1 MILVYAETTAEGV
14 NEVSLETVTFARK
27 LATAGGGVPIDA
39 VLVGP
44 CPEGAAAQLAA
55 YGVRTVHHAD
65 GEDFDRF
72 SGAATATAVAAA
84 RQAAGS
90 VVVMAGGTNRG
101 MDVMARVATRAG
113 VAMAANVVAFGGLS
127 PFVVTRQ
134 VVGGA
139 ALEEMR
145 LSQRP
150 AVFTVAG
157 HAVEPEPAAEPGAGT
172 VQSLQVELA
181 PEDLL
186 VRVVSAERAA
196 PDESGSLKS
205 ARIVVGAGRGA
216 GGPDGFKGVIE
227 LADLLGGSLGVSRVV
242 TSLGWR
248 PHHEQVGQ
256 TGSRIAPEVYIPCGI
271 SGAIQ
276 HWAGCASSKVI
287 IAINTDAEAPMMTK
301 ATYAVV
307 GDMHEVVP
315 AINEELRQPSG
326 LTRRHSTHRA
336 RAYADPREQTALGDR
351 PGGGGGRPGR
361 RRCRCGHQAGS
372 RLRRVRGEPPGFAVD
387 LAVPRRGAAGR
398 AAGPRPG
405 QAGCG
410 HAGGASSVRGGAG
423 RGRVPLRA
431 VGAALG
437 VRAGHRGPHAT
448 QP

>member
-1 MILVYAETTAEGV
+1 MILVYVETTPDGV
-14 NEVSLETVTFARK
+14 HEVSLETVTFARS
-27 LATAGGGVPIDA
+27 LSTAGGGVPIDA
-39 VLVGP
+39 VVVGP
-44 CPEGAAAQLAA
+44 APDGVPDELAA

-65 GEDFDRF
+65 GDDFDRF

-101 MDVMARVATRAG
+101 NEVMARVATRAE
-113 VAMAANVVAFGGLS
+113 VAMAANVVSFGGLS

-145 LSQRP
+145 LAHRP

-157 HAVEPEPAAEPGAGT
+157 HAVEPEAAPEPGSGT
-172 VQSLQVELA
+172 LQPLGVDLP
-181 PEDLL
+181 PEDL
-186 VRVVSAERAA
+186 VVKVVSVEHAGG
-196 PDESGSLKS
+196 DDSGGLKS

-216 GGPDGFKGVIE
+216 GGPDGFKGVVE

-256 TGSRIAPEVYIPCGI
+256 TGSRISPEVYIPCGI

-315 AINEELRQPSG
+315 AINEEI
-326 LTRRHSTHRA
+326 
-336 RAYADPREQTALGDR
+336 
-351 PGGGGGRPGR
+351 R
-361 RRCRCGHQAGS
+361 RR
-372 RLRRVRGEPPGFAVD
+372 RG
-387 LAVPRRGAAGR
+387 
-398 AAGPRPG
+398 
-405 QAGCG
+405 
-410 HAGGASSVRGGAG
+410 
-423 RGRVPLRA
+423 
-431 VGAALG
+431 
-437 VRAGHRGPHAT
+437 
-448 QP
+448 